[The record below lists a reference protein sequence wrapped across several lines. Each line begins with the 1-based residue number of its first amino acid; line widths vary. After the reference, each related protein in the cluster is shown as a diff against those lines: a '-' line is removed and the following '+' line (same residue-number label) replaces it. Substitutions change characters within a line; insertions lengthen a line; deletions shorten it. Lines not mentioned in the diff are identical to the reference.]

1 METATPDVY
10 RSICPSRQVLKRV
23 GDKWTVL
30 IIGILERGTI
40 RFGSL
45 RREVEGISQKML
57 TQTLRNLER
66 DGLIKRKV
74 YAEVPVRVEYSLTEM
89 GRSLI
94 PVLKPLIQWS
104 EAHLFEIEKA
114 QNEFDRVQKDSD
126 LSNDK

>member
-1 METATPDVY
+1 METATPNVY

-57 TQTLRNLER
+57 TQTLRSLER
-66 DGLIKRKV
+66 DGLIKRKIF
-74 YAEVPVRVEYSLTEM
+74 AEVPVRVEYSLTEM
-89 GRSLI
+89 GNSLI

-104 EAHLFEIEKA
+104 EANLVEIEEAQQKFDEA
-114 QNEFDRVQKDSD
+114 QNNSAQ
-126 LSNDK
+126 